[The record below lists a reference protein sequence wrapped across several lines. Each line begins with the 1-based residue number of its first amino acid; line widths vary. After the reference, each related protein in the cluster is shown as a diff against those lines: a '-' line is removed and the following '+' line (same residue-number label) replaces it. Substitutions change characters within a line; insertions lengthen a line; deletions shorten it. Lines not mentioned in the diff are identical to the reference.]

1 MHKIDTRNL
10 IFNDMR
16 LPELISQALS
26 RKIDKPYEEI
36 LEAVQKLTE
45 EKIDKV
51 EKNFGQ
57 IGQAKD
63 ISIDNPKDIDDF
75 IGVNNVIKG

>member
-16 LPELISQALS
+16 LPELIAQALS

-45 EKIDKV
+45 EKIESV

>member
-1 MHKIDTRNL
+1 
-10 IFNDMR
+10 MR
-16 LPELISQALS
+16 LPELIAQALS

-45 EKIDKV
+45 EKIESV

>member
-16 LPELISQALS
+16 LPELIALALS
-26 RKIDKPYEEI
+26 KKIDKPYEEI

-45 EKIDKV
+45 DKIDKV

-57 IGQAKD
+57 IGQVKD